1 MDEKKPKLP
10 AYMIFDNVDE
20 YNKYEEGVHYEKNG
34 LRGEKGKF
42 VKPVNHIL
50 MTEEDIISDIQQKG
64 IEKAKFAKDVAHAV
78 LTNEEP
84 KDLKLLDESENA
96 EMIERPSDISS
107 VY

>member
-10 AYMIFDNVDE
+10 AYMIFDNVYE

-50 MTEEDIISDIQQKG
+50 MTEEDIISEAEKIESKRKRERRVELEHKEELYSAKG
-64 IEKAKFAKDVAHAV
+64 YRK
-78 LTNEEP
+78 
-84 KDLKLLDESENA
+84 S
-96 EMIERPSDISS
+96 
-107 VY
+107 